1 MNRHQAVYLL
11 LFTMIYVTALPNL
24 LQKSHSP
31 WPIAFPIHARP
42 LPSETPMAKRGITS
56 SDLLCRAVYIH
67 WIMFLADFAPPIL
80 NPVQS
85 TEVSFWRESE
95 FGRKY
100 MLVNCLDIRDAF
112 QWSQVYR
119 RQQALQAQA
128 EQAVLLIGWFRWK
141 WKREE
146 SQQGWWILECPAGT
160 VAQVEPRV
168 NQLGWDDTYGECVP
182 DIVPEPVVQEE
193 TKLWWETDPRVRFP
207 NQPWD
212 MQASTSETG
221 NHQSM
226 CQDVEVPD
234 EQQKQTTS
242 TLAFVAVTLVS
253 ICSANH
259 IHRLNSQQ
267 CPGSI

>member
-141 WKREE
+141 W
-146 SQQGWWILECPAGT
+146 
-160 VAQVEPRV
+160 
-168 NQLGWDDTYGECVP
+168 
-182 DIVPEPVVQEE
+182 
-193 TKLWWETDPRVRFP
+193 
-207 NQPWD
+207 
-212 MQASTSETG
+212 
-221 NHQSM
+221 
-226 CQDVEVPD
+226 
-234 EQQKQTTS
+234 
-242 TLAFVAVTLVS
+242 
-253 ICSANH
+253 
-259 IHRLNSQQ
+259 
-267 CPGSI
+267 